1 MTTNTDH
8 YTITFNYEELDA
20 VYAALG
26 CYELSIR
33 REREN
38 GRADHPERAAQ
49 VLDAISTARA
59 KVSERR
65 YPKRP
70 DMK

>member
-1 MTTNTDH
+1 MITNTDH

-26 CYELSIR
+26 CYELSIK

-38 GRADHPERAAQ
+38 GRTDHPERAAQ